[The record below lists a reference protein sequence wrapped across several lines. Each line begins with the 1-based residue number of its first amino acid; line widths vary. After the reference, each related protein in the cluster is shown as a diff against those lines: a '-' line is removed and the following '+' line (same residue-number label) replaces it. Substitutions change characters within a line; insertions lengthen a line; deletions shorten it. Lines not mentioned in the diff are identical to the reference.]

1 MTEQNHFTRIS
12 GRDDEETDP
21 FYSDIRAEGQY
32 RAILPSFPGGMDGTD
47 LSFMQRAI
55 LTIDNAIC
63 KQNLDDGL
71 TFLCLASSYIWVGV
85 ILSDN

>member
-47 LSFMQRAI
+47 LSFYAESHSN
-55 LTIDNAIC
+55 D
-63 KQNLDDGL
+63 
-71 TFLCLASSYIWVGV
+71 
-85 ILSDN
+85 